1 MNYIAI
7 IVTILLVMLLFFAL
21 RELMCWYW
29 KINKILNEQ
38 TKTNILLSK
47 ILIQLGGNLESKLK
61 QVAEI
66 EDTNTHD
73 YLDDQGKTRNVTA
86 KTAEKAGWTLVKK

>member
-1 MNYIAI
+1 MNNVSVI
-7 IVTILLVMLLFFAL
+7 IVVVVSLVFLAGIFILL

-29 KINKILNEQ
+29 KINKMIEEK

-47 ILIQLGGNLESKLK
+47 ILIQMGGTLETKPKSNIE
-61 QVAEI
+61 V
-66 EDTNTHD
+66 EDTSTHD

-86 KTAEKAGWTLVKK
+86 KTAEKAG